1 MNSCGGIVLCGG
13 QSRRMGRPKALLPF
27 GPEVMLQRVVRR
39 LREAAEPIVVVAAAD
54 QELPLLP
61 EEIIVVRDERPDRG
75 PLEGI
80 AAGLRGLSGLAEA
93 AYVTACDVPFLQP
106 AFVRRVVEL
115 LADHDVAVPH
125 AEGFDQPLSAAYRL
139 SVLPEIDTLLAAD
152 RPRPVQ
158 LFDRVR
164 TRRISPD
171 ELAAADPELLSL
183 MNTNTPEAYEA
194 ALARAGL
201 GSADG

>member
-1 MNSCGGIVLCGG
+1 
-13 QSRRMGRPKALLPF
+13 MGRPKALLPF

-39 LREAAEPIVVVAAAD
+39 LREAAEPIVVVAAAN
-54 QELPLLP
+54 QELPSLP
-61 EEIIVVRDERPDRG
+61 EAIIVVRDERPDRG

-106 AFVRRVVEL
+106 AFVRRVIEL
-115 LADHDVAVPH
+115 LAGYDAAVPD
-125 AEGFDQPLSAAYRL
+125 AEGFDQPLSAVYRL
-139 SVLPEIDTLLAAD
+139 NVLPEIDALLAAD
-152 RPRPVQ
+152 RLRPVF

-164 TRRISPD
+164 TRRITPD

-194 ALARAGL
+194 ALAKAAQEDAG
-201 GSADG
+201 G

>member
-54 QELPLLP
+54 QELPSLP

-115 LADHDVAVPH
+115 LADYDAAMPH

-152 RPRPVQ
+152 RLRPVL